1 MPQKNYMLGGIVL
14 CVFPAM
20 VLFIEHVNGKLDKLP
35 LEWLIFLVLLFVCGI
50 WTVMLSLF
58 KLDEKG
64 ALSWIVGA
72 IVALG
77 FAVFAFL
84 GAWRWKGGWSGGI
97 PFIPHAW
104 NQIIARSLFA
114 LGGLLATIGAISL
127 LRKAVRKRRNG

>member
-1 MPQKNYMLGGIVL
+1 
-14 CVFPAM
+14 M

-35 LEWLIFLVLLFVCGI
+35 LEVLIFLVLLFVCGI

-72 IVALG
+72 VVALG
-77 FAVFAFL
+77 FAVFACL
-84 GAWRWKGGWSGGI
+84 GAWRWKEGWSGGI

-104 NQIIARSLFA
+104 NQIIARLLFA
-114 LGGLLATIGAISL
+114 LGGLLATVMAVVF
-127 LRKAVRKRRNG
+127 LRKAIRKHRETG